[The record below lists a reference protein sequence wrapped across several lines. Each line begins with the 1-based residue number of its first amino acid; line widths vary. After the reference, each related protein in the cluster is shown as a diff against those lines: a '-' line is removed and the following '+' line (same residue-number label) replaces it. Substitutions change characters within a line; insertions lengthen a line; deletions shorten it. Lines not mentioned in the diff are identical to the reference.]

1 MRGVIRIGLAA
12 GLAAAA
18 LCAPPASA
26 QSENPRSLER
36 PCAAGDL
43 FACTN
48 LAVLLKHGR
57 GAPQDLPRALT
68 LFVTA
73 CEGGVDFAC
82 GNVGEMTYRG
92 KGVAARQDQGA
103 SLLKGACRRGDAW
116 SCEVAALLGVRNPK
130 KSPA

>member
-1 MRGVIRIGLAA
+1 MIRTVLTA
-12 GLAAAA
+12 GALAAAIQA
-18 LCAPPASA
+18 APAMA
-26 QSENPRSLER
+26 QSENSRSLES
-36 PCAAGDL
+36 PCTKGDL

-57 GAPQDLPRALT
+57 GTPRDLPRALT
-68 LFVTA
+68 LFVRA

-82 GNVGEMTYRG
+82 GNVGEMTFAG
-92 KGVAARQDQGA
+92 KGVAPSQTQGA

-116 SCEVAALLGVRNPK
+116 SCEMATHLGVRMPR